1 MDSITKFERIL
12 NLVER
17 ARNLDLMTVDVIGKI
32 NQQQLDL
39 YRDITSGDYT
49 TPKKKEQSIREK
61 KVKVAEKNI
70 EENTVMDNKT
80 NMNPDEM
87 MDFLS
92 KAMENMKKLKENP
105 PAEPQPPKAEGDT
118 PPQKD
123 LEELGKIKQISATV
137 AEHLRIQIDLHK
149 YAAAAINET
158 HKLSF
163 DLYKQ
168 IDSYMKQENT

>member
-1 MDSITKFERIL
+1 
-12 NLVER
+12 
-17 ARNLDLMTVDVIGKI
+17 MTVDVMGKI
-32 NQQQLDL
+32 NQQQLNL
-39 YRDITSGDYT
+39 YRDITSGEYT
-49 TPKKKEQSIREK
+49 TPKKKEESKREN
-61 KVKVAEKNI
+61 KV
-70 EENTVMDNKT
+70 EENTNMDKKT
-80 NMNPDEM
+80 NINPDEM

-105 PAEPQPPKAEGDT
+105 LTEPQAPKVEGDS

-123 LEELGKIKQISATV
+123 LDELGKIKQISATV

-168 IDSYMKQENT
+168 IDSYMKQENN